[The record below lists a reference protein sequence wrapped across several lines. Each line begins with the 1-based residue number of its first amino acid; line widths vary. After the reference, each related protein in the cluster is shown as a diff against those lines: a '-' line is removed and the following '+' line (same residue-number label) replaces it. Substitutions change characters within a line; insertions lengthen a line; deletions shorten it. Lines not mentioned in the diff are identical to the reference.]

1 MSEQPEK
8 IRLLGIDPGIGRTGF
23 GVIDTWEDCVHHI
36 AHGCL
41 ETNKNQSRQDRIL
54 DLFRQF
60 ERVVDEYKPTMAGV
74 EHLYAGRNAPTAIQ
88 VAEARG
94 AILLALAQRGIP
106 SRAYAPA
113 SIKLTLT
120 ESGKATKYEVREVV
134 MMQLGLE
141 KPPQPDDASD
151 ALACGLTLLYDW
163 LENPD
168 DD

>member
-1 MSEQPEK
+1 LTAPPKK
-8 IRLLGIDPGIGRTGF
+8 IRLLGIDPGIARTGY
-23 GVIDTWEDCVHHI
+23 GVVDMWDEHVHHI

-41 ETNKNQSRQDRIL
+41 ETDKDDPRQDRIL
-54 DLFRQF
+54 DLYRQF
-60 ERVVDEYKPTMAGV
+60 KKVLEEFKPDLAGV
-74 EHLYAGRNAPTAIQ
+74 EHLYAGRNATTAIQ

-94 AILLALAQRGIP
+94 VILLGLAQNSIP

-120 ESGKATKYEVREVV
+120 ESGRATKLEVREVV

-151 ALACGLTLLYDW
+151 ALACALTLLYDT

-168 DD
+168 D